1 MPDMGNIRIKDENMN
16 KTTIITNVQT
26 RLFELQDLKYRDF
39 HAKLMPTVNKEKII
53 GVRTPAL
60 RVFAKK
66 YGKTD
71 EAKEYLQILPHQYYE
86 ENNLHGLLIEQ
97 IKDYDICLE
106 ELERFLPYID
116 NWATCDLLALH
127 MMKKHRDVFIR
138 EIYRWM
144 GSDKPYTIR
153 FGISML
159 MRHYLDEEFKPEYA
173 EKVASIRSEEYYVNM
188 VRAWYF
194 ATALAKQYEKI
205 LPFLEEQRMDIWTHN
220 KTIRKSIESYRI
232 TKEQKD
238 YLRTL
243 QIKK

>member
-1 MPDMGNIRIKDENMN
+1 MN

-26 RLFELQDLKYRDF
+26 HLFELQDLKYRDF

-97 IKDYDICLE
+97 IKDYDTCLE

-116 NWATCDLLALH
+116 NWATCDIPRPKCFAKHKTELLPVIKEWVAS
-127 MMKKHRDVFIR
+127 
-138 EIYRWM
+138 
-144 GSDKPYTIR
+144 GNTYTIR
-153 FGISML
+153 YGIGTL
-159 MRHYLDEEFKPEYA
+159 MSFYLDEDFKPEYI
-173 EKVASIRSEEYYVNM
+173 ELVASVQSEEYYVNM
-188 VRAWYF
+188 MIAWYL
-194 ATALAKQYEKI
+194 ATALAKQWDATIPY
-205 LPFLEEQRMDIWTHN
+205 LEERKLSPWVHR
-220 KTIRKSIESYRI
+220 KTIQKAVESYRI
-232 TKEQKD
+232 TEEQKV
-238 YLRTL
+238 YLKTL
-243 QIKK
+243 RENC

>member
-1 MPDMGNIRIKDENMN
+1 MGNIRIKDENMN

-97 IKDYDICLE
+97 IKDYDTCLE

-116 NWATCDLLALH
+116 NWATCDMLAVKVVKNHL
-127 MMKKHRDVFIR
+127 DTFID
-138 EIYRWM
+138 EVYRWM
-144 GSDKPYTIR
+144 ESDHAYTIR

-159 MRHYLDEEFKPEYA
+159 MRYYLEDAFQMEYP
-173 EKVASIRSEEYYVNM
+173 EKVAQIRSEEYYVNM
-188 VRAWYF
+188 MRAWYF
-194 ATALAKQYEKI
+194 ATALAKQYDKI
-205 LPFLEEQRMDIWTHN
+205 LPFIEKQKLDVWTHN
-220 KTIRKSIESYRI
+220 KTIQKAIESYRI
-232 TKEQKD
+232 TPEQKE
-238 YLRTL
+238 YLRGL
-243 QIKK
+243 KIKK